1 MKKITACLILSINI
15 CAYTS
20 CKTNRV
26 QSSLSIEKTNTATV
40 TVQKRKDFIFQ
51 NGNVGFSN
59 QFSSARLNDVK
70 ALNDSTYSI
79 MILPENNPINPS
91 PWYAFKLW
99 SKTKRQVNVELLY
112 QHVAHRYN
120 PKFSVNGKEW
130 SKIDDITLNKDSTK
144 ASFKVTLTAND
155 TALIVAQEL
164 VDLPASYFWMDSIAK
179 LPIIHKQV
187 IGRSINN
194 NPIVSLNTK
203 GASGKEIIVVLS
215 RQHPPE
221 ITGYRAMQFFV
232 EKIFD
237 NSPLS
242 KKFLERFEMI
252 IIPTIN
258 PDGVDQGHWR
268 HNMAGVDLNRD
279 WEEFKQPETMAV
291 RNYIEKTL
299 KEQQAK
305 IYFAIDFHST
315 WNDVFYTNT
324 DDKRS
329 NAPGFV
335 NNWLKSLEQSIP
347 GYKINAK
354 ASGNGSN
361 VSKGWFDRVC
371 EAEAITYE
379 VGDNT
384 SGEFLKTK
392 ATIAAEKMMELL
404 LLTKPVK

>member
-1 MKKITACLILSINI
+1 
-15 CAYTS
+15 
-20 CKTNRV
+20 
-26 QSSLSIEKTNTATV
+26 
-40 TVQKRKDFIFQ
+40 
-51 NGNVGFSN
+51 
-59 QFSSARLNDVK
+59 
-70 ALNDSTYSI
+70 
-79 MILPENNPINPS
+79 
-91 PWYAFKLW
+91 
-99 SKTKRQVNVELLY
+99 
-112 QHVAHRYN
+112 
-120 PKFSVNGKEW
+120 
-130 SKIDDITLNKDSTK
+130 
-144 ASFKVTLTAND
+144 
-155 TALIVAQEL
+155 
-164 VDLPASYFWMDSIAK
+164 
-179 LPIIHKQV
+179 
-187 IGRSINN
+187 
-194 NPIVSLNTK
+194 
-203 GASGKEIIVVLS
+203 
-215 RQHPPE
+215 
-221 ITGYRAMQFFV
+221 MQFFV

-291 RNYIEKTL
+291 RNFIVKTL
-299 KEQQAK
+299 ENQQAK

-335 NNWLKSLEQSIP
+335 NNWLKALEQSIP
-347 GYKINAK
+347 GYQINAK

-361 VSKGWFDRVC
+361 VSKGWFDRVF

-384 SGEFLKTK
+384 SREFLKTK

-404 LLTKPVK
+404 LLTKPVR